1 MPFIIPNPGQGL
13 VFFPPFQQAE
23 FLLPFDEDYWTVT
36 SPWVT
41 VQFPFYL
48 FDDEPPAGL
57 LRGAV
62 EDSADVS
69 GIIYPISTAGNLSL
83 YWFDDELP
91 TTLFGQYD
99 EDFWQVSVP
108 VLSAIN
114 TSLYW
119 FDDEARPQPGF
130 DEEYWWTTSQQSQLF
145 TYPQP
150 WIGEQGEQ
158 ATGLYVVYDEDFWQV
173 SNQQSITFTYPQQW
187 TYHDD
192 AVFIHIDDADYW
204 QLWQPQSATT
214 NVYIEWYQ
222 DERSF
227 LPLDET
233 DQPVSAQWTQSNVYP
248 QQWIFHDDAIFIH
261 VDDADFWNQVIQS
274 SIQQPLYWFDSAD
287 DRYWA
292 PLDETEWYQVVQP
305 VIPSKTIYFFDD
317 ADRPFPQYD
326 EDYWQVVTLP
336 QVTNIAPQQWF
347 DQGDMVFVTIDDSDY
362 WQVSTPAWQ
371 QNNYYVFSEGD
382 ERAIPPVSFVEED
395 YWQIPG
401 TWATQQRYP
410 QQWDMAQEDG
420 GTDLFSAPRVI
431 PPGIGFTRYMTEAD
445 RIEWQDRIIE
455 KNKLPPL

>member
-1 MPFIIPNPGQGL
+1 
-13 VFFPPFQQAE
+13 
-23 FLLPFDEDYWTVT
+23 
-36 SPWVT
+36 
-41 VQFPFYL
+41 
-48 FDDEPPAGL
+48 
-57 LRGAV
+57 
-62 EDSADVS
+62 VS
-69 GIIYPISTAGNLSL
+69 RL
-83 YWFDDELP
+83 
-91 TTLFGQYD
+91 
-99 EDFWQVSVP
+99 
-108 VLSAIN
+108 
-114 TSLYW
+114 
-119 FDDEARPQPGF
+119 
-130 DEEYWWTTSQQSQLF
+130 
-145 TYPQP
+145 
-150 WIGEQGEQ
+150 
-158 ATGLYVVYDEDFWQV
+158 TGLYVVYDEDFWQV

-204 QLWQPQSATT
+204 QLWQPQSVTT

-292 PLDETEWYQVVQP
+292 PLDETEWYQLSSQLSQ
-305 VIPSKTIYFFDD
+305 SKTIYFFDD

-362 WQVSTPAWQ
+362 WQVQSPQQSRQSATRSSSGRRDLHAFTPLFVDEDYWQVSTPAWQ

-382 ERAIPPVSFVEED
+382 ERAIPPISFVEED

-401 TWATQQRYP
+401 TWATQQRY
-410 QQWDMAQEDG
+410 
-420 GTDLFSAPRVI
+420 LSS
-431 PPGIGFTRYMTEAD
+431 GIWPKRMEA
-445 RIEWQDRIIE
+445 RISLVRHELSLQG
-455 KNKLPPL
+455 